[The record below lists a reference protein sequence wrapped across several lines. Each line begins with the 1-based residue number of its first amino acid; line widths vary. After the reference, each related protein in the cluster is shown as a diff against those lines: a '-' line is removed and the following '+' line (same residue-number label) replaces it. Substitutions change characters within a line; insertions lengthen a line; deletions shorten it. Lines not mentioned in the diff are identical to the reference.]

1 MLIEVGAIAPS
12 EVLIEE
18 CAIAG
23 SKRKMYPVHEIRLQS
38 QFKPLRANDRYQK
51 IRPMTLIVGD
61 ELLDYAKSITD
72 RSEFEYFL
80 RCWVADYRINYRQWE
95 NLDLLSYLQGL
106 SEFVPDI
113 DGYYANAGE
122 EVDTEQPS
130 WRLIAEMLIAASV
143 YGNY

>member
-1 MLIEVGAIAPS
+1 
-12 EVLIEE
+12 
-18 CAIAG
+18 
-23 SKRKMYPVHEIRLQS
+23 MYPVHEIRLQS

-80 RCWVADYRINYRQWE
+80 RCLVADYRINYRQWE